1 VGMPTEERF
10 TRREILQGGLGLP
23 LAGGLFPLSAPRRR
37 KGDDPRQDGE
47 VRNIIF
53 MVSDGMSAG
62 VPALAESFSQLV
74 RGRSTHWCALAEDP
88 QTARGYL
95 QTGSLS
101 SMVTDSSAASS
112 AWASGS
118 RIFNGALNVLPDGT
132 RLVPIGPLARA
143 EGRAIGLVTTTTI
156 THATPAGFIA
166 VQASRNNEADIARQY
181 LDVVDVALGGGGQFF
196 SPDLRKDGL
205 DLYGEY
211 RARGYAVCATRRELM
226 EAGPGSKLLG
236 CFSPGHMPYTI
247 DEMYQ
252 TEEAR
257 RAPTLAEMTRI
268 ALQRLIRTENGFLL
282 QVEGGRVD
290 HAAHA
295 NDAAT
300 MLWEQIAFDDAVG
313 EVLAFVQ
320 EHPDT
325 LVVITTDH
333 GNSNPGL
340 NGMGSGYRDSTACF
354 ERLAQSAASF
364 TTIYSDLRGLVVDG
378 APPPA
383 DDVIDIM
390 RRYSG
395 LVINIGEAEAIAR
408 VMAGGRLDDL
418 NHQHRS
424 IVGALGQTLGNHTGI
439 GWTGTTHTS
448 DLALTLALGP
458 GRGHFATLMHHT
470 DVYGILTSLMG
481 IDHVNPSMTD
491 EAAKRY
497 AAQLRSPA
505 LEMHWV

>member
-1 VGMPTEERF
+1 MPTEERF
-10 TRREILQGGLGLP
+10 TRREILQGGLSLP
-23 LAGGLFPLSAPRRR
+23 LAGGLFPLAAPRRR

-47 VRNIIF
+47 VRNVIF

-62 VPALAESFSQLV
+62 VPELAESFSQLV
-74 RGRSTHWCALAEDP
+74 RGRSTNWHALAKDP
-88 QTARGYL
+88 PTVRGYL

-132 RLVPIGPLARA
+132 RLLPIGRLARG
-143 EGRAIGLVTTTTI
+143 EGWAVGMVTTTTI
-156 THATPAGFIA
+156 THATPAGFVA
-166 VQASRNNEADIARQY
+166 VQASRSDEADIARQY
-181 LDVVDVALGGGGQFF
+181 LDIVDVALGGGGQFF
-196 SPDLRKDGL
+196 SPTQRKDGL
-205 DLYGEY
+205 DLYGQY
-211 RARGYAVCATRRELM
+211 RARGYAICTTRRELM
-226 EAGPGSKLLG
+226 EAGGNGKLLG
-236 CFSPGHMPYTI
+236 CFSGGHMPYVI

-252 TEEAR
+252 TEEAQR
-257 RAPTLAEMTRI
+257 VPTLAEMTRT
-268 ALQRLIRTENGFLL
+268 ALQRLVPAGGGFLL
-282 QVEGGRVD
+282 QIEGGRID

-300 MLWEQIAFDDAVG
+300 MLWEQIAFDDAIG
-313 EVLAFVQ
+313 EVLAFVR

-325 LVVITTDH
+325 LLVITTDH

-340 NGMGSGYRDSTACF
+340 NGMGSGYRESTACF
-354 ERLAQSAASF
+354 ERLAGTKASF
-364 TTIYSDLRGLVVDG
+364 TTIYGALREAASGSAPSVD
-378 APPPA
+378 A
-383 DDVIDIM
+383 VIDIM
-390 RRYSG
+390 RRYT
-395 LVINIGEAEAIAR
+395 NITIEAGEAEAIAR

-418 NHQHRS
+418 NRQHRS
-424 IVGALGQTLGNHTGI
+424 IVGALGQTIGNHTGI

-458 GRGHFATLMHHT
+458 GRRHFATLMHHT

-481 IDHVNPSMTD
+481 IDHANPSMTH

-497 AAQLRSPA
+497 ATRRQSPA
-505 LEMHWV
+505 IETHWV